1 MLWPRRLLPYHHS
14 SVQPL
19 PCACIKT
26 FRTKRL
32 VQRCSVQKGRHEP
45 MCFMQSKNCGPSS
58 RALERMD
65 KMPCQRIQP
74 HLLALI
80 EGELKQRKREKVAR
94 HVAAC
99 PACASA
105 MRSLRQTLRVVQT
118 IDVPEPSPAF
128 WQEFGTTLHQRIR
141 CEDAVSRR
149 RFQVWELF
157 RLPRP
162 VLAAVAVSLILVCS
176 LPFLGGHLGQQRIPR
191 MVLSGGDE
199 VSLAANLDFLKHLDL
214 LEEVDV
220 LEQLDPSP

>member
-1 MLWPRRLLPYHHS
+1 MR
-14 SVQPL
+14 
-19 PCACIKT
+19 
-26 FRTKRL
+26 
-32 VQRCSVQKGRHEP
+32 
-45 MCFMQSKNCGPSS
+45 
-58 RALERMD
+58 
-65 KMPCQRIQP
+65 CQRIQP
-74 HLLALI
+74 YLLALI
-80 EGELKQRKREKVAR
+80 EGELKQSKHEQVAR

-128 WQEFGTTLHQRIR
+128 WQEFGTALHQRM
-141 CEDAVSRR
+141 RR
-149 RFQVWELF
+149 EEAAHQGRRHWQVWERF
-157 RLPRP
+157 RLPKP
-162 VLAAVAVSLILVCS
+162 ALAAVAVSLMLVCS

>member
-1 MLWPRRLLPYHHS
+1 
-14 SVQPL
+14 
-19 PCACIKT
+19 
-26 FRTKRL
+26 
-32 VQRCSVQKGRHEP
+32 
-45 MCFMQSKNCGPSS
+45 
-58 RALERMD
+58 MD
-65 KMPCQRIQP
+65 KMRCQHIQP
-74 HLLALI
+74 HLLALV
-80 EGELKQRKREKVAR
+80 EGELKQRKHEKVTR

-128 WQEFGTTLHQRIR
+128 WQEFGTALHQRIR
-141 CEDAVSRR
+141 REEAAHQGRR
-149 RFQVWELF
+149 HGQLWGLF
-157 RLPRP
+157 RLPKP
-162 VLAAVAVSLILVCS
+162 ALAVVAVSLILVCS

-191 MVLSGGDE
+191 MVLSGRDE